1 MENNPQIDRP
11 SILFRSFQNDPPV
24 SRHTGELSLA
34 VRADTQPYTAKQAH
48 GPLFRH
54 SGQGF
59 RCAGTTYGAKF
70 RYVPARS
77 PSVAEETHNS
87 GRNVHKARES
97 APFVSIKRSRLKA
110 GRSSRRG
117 RQIAFRSASRRDFAK
132 GTDIYPLRVAAT
144 SPWIFERRQSRDNRS
159 TRNAGTRRDVSL
171 TFTSGAARDTL
182 RA

>member
-1 MENNPQIDRP
+1 MLPPLTASLPNRNLTPLPHPIENNSQFDHP
-11 SILFRSFQNDPPV
+11 SILYRCFRNDPPV

-34 VRADTQPYTAKQAH
+34 VRTGTQPYTARQAH
-48 GPLFRH
+48 RPLFRD

-110 GRSSRRG
+110 GQSSFRG
-117 RQIAFRSASRRDFAK
+117 RRIAFRSAS
-132 GTDIYPLRVAAT
+132 
-144 SPWIFERRQSRDNRS
+144 
-159 TRNAGTRRDVSL
+159 
-171 TFTSGAARDTL
+171 
-182 RA
+182 